1 MHCFQNSKK
10 FKNMWGYEPWD
21 NDRAADWFAEVI
33 GDAGL
38 ATSVRTTLQKVVALE
53 YIDDEATIVR
63 AACYCLLKFGHVYVW
78 PINDLKAD
86 LQLGI
91 TALEKVLEEEENEKI
106 KSLINL
112 EIAELQTR
120 LLKIK

>member
-1 MHCFQNSKK
+1 
-10 FKNMWGYEPWD
+10 MWGYEPWD
-21 NDRAADWFAEVI
+21 NDRAADWFAETI

-38 ATSVRTTLQKVVALE
+38 ASRVRTTLQNVIALD
-53 YIDDEATIVR
+53 YIDDESTIVR

-78 PINDLKAD
+78 PVNDLKDD

-91 TALEKVLEEEENEKI
+91 TALEKVLVEEENEKI

-112 EIAELQTR
+112 EMNELRAR
-120 LLKIK
+120 LTTIK